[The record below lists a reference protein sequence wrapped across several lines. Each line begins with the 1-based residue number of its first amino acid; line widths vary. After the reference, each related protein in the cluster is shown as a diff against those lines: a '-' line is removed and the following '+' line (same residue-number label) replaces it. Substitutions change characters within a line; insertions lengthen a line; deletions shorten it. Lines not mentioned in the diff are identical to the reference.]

1 MKDVKGTEA
10 TKNYTV
16 VSTEPTLKVSKDRVF
31 KDVPNGE

>member
-1 MKDVKGTEA
+1 MKDVKDTEA

-16 VSTEPTLKVSKDRVF
+16 TPTELTLVVSKDRVF